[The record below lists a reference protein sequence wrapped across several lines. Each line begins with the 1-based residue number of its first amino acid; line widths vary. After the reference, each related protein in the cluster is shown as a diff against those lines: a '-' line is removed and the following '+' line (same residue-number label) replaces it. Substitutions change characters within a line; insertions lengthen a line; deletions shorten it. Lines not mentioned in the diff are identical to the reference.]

1 MTKEML
7 INNVEDQECRIAVMV
22 DHVLEELYVERA
34 SSASHVG
41 NIYKGRITNVEA
53 AIQAAFVDFGL
64 GKNGFLH
71 ISDVHPKYFP
81 KGQKS
86 NTEAVGRKRPHRER
100 PPIQECLR
108 RGQEVVVQMTK
119 EGIGTKGP
127 TLTTYLSIPGRLLV
141 MMPGMSRLGVSR
153 KIEDDEARGKAR
165 EILAELN
172 PPGEMGFIVR
182 TAGLDRP
189 RKDLQRDM
197 NYLLRLWQ
205 QTKHRI
211 KTCRAPAEI
220 YQESDLV
227 IRTLRDVY
235 NSDVD
240 RIVCDNE
247 EVAKRVQEFLGVAMP
262 KAKNHVE
269 LYSGQE
275 GLFHD
280 AGLESEI
287 EKIYARRV
295 ELPSGGSLVIDQAEA
310 LVAIDVNSGRFR
322 EHSDAETTATKINIM
337 AAKEIARQLRLRD
350 LGGVIVMDF
359 IDMREEKNRRSVE
372 KALREAIKIDRA
384 KTKLTR
390 ISAFGIVEMT
400 RQRIRPS
407 LQRAVYRTCQHCD
420 GSGLIKTEE
429 SVALTV
435 MRNLQRATAQADV
448 ARVEVRVTPSVAH
461 HLANHER
468 RQIAGLEEQTAKTV
482 VIQADPDLLAQ
493 EVKFTCTSSRGTPVA
508 WQAEPAGRQPAKK
521 ELKTVELPP
530 LEIQP
535 EAEEEELEYLD
546 DEPADEGAM
555 EKAAEA
561 IEAAT
566 APPPELMVAQPLP
579 APPAK
584 PAAAPAPASGGA
596 AQPAPVE
603 GQGGEGKRRRRGRRG
618 GRRHKKRQ
626 AALAA
631 AEAAVAAAA
640 GGPVPPPPPA
650 ESLAAVEAPPAPA
663 GPDSAEVLRAIKDFV
678 DREAQKVLEVEKRFE
693 DTVRGR
699 GQAGLPE
706 ALDQEQAVEGV
717 PAPQVTEEL
726 PAEGAEAPAQVQA
739 STPAPEGQA
748 MVVEVPA
755 APAGQALVEKLA
767 EGERRHKTRRGRR
780 GGRRHKKPEAKADVK
795 KQEAGGEKQEQKQQ
809 ESSAAKKDAKQQTP
823 AGQKPKPKRRRPPRK
838 KKTQAKS
845 DAAAEKPTETPGT

>member
-7 INNVEDQECRIAVMV
+7 INTVEDQECRIAVMV

-34 SSASHVG
+34 SNASHVG

-205 QTKHRI
+205 QVKHRI
-211 KTCRAPAEI
+211 KTCRPPSEI

-235 NSDVD
+235 NSDID

-247 EVAKRVQEFLGVAMP
+247 EVARRVQEFLGVAMP
-262 KAKNHVE
+262 KAKNQVE

-322 EHSDAETTATKINIM
+322 EHSDAETTATKINIQ
-337 AAKEIARQLRLRD
+337 AAREIARQLRLRD

-390 ISAFGIVEMT
+390 ISAFGIIEMT

-429 SVALTV
+429 SVALMV

-448 ARVEVRVTPSVAH
+448 ARVEVQVTPSVAH

-468 RQIAGLEEQTAKTV
+468 RQIARLEEKTGKTV
-482 VIQADPDLLAQ
+482 VIQGDPDLLAQ

-508 WQAEPAGRQPAKK
+508 WQAEPTRQPAKK
-521 ELKTVELPP
+521 DLKTAALPP
-530 LEIQP
+530 LELP
-535 EAEEEELEYLD
+535 DELEEEEAEILAD
-546 DEPADEGAM
+546 VPADEKAM
-555 EKAAEA
+555 EKAAAA
-561 IEAAT
+561 IEEAT
-566 APPPELMVAQPLP
+566 AVPAEGMPLP
-579 APPAK
+579 EAPPK
-584 PAAAPAPASGGA
+584 PAPASAPA
-596 AQPAPVE
+596 AQPPAQE
-603 GQGGEGKRRRRGRRG
+603 GQAGDSKRRRRGRRG

-626 AALAA
+626 AG
-631 AEAAVAAAA
+631 EAAPATGADATQ
-640 GGPVPPPPPA
+640 PPPA
-650 ESLAAVEAPPAPA
+650 DEPPPDPQA
-663 GPDSAEVLRAIKDFV
+663 GPDSTEVLQAIKDFV
-678 DREAQKVLEVEKRFE
+678 DREAQKVVEVEKRFD
-693 DTVRGR
+693 DTVRGKPKSET
-699 GQAGLPE
+699 AEPLE
-706 ALDQEQAVEGV
+706 QEQA
-717 PAPQVTEEL
+717 PQEQE
-726 PAEGAEAPAQVQA
+726 PAEAPAEAVQA
-739 STPAPEGQA
+739 PPAQEQA
-748 MVVEVPA
+748 AGDKASA
-755 APAGQALVEKLA
+755 APD
-767 EGERRHKTRRGRR
+767 EGEKRHKTRRGRR
-780 GGRRHKKPEAKADVK
+780 GGRRHKKPEADAK
-795 KQEAGGEKQEQKQQ
+795 KQEPDAKKQEKQGAPEAVK
-809 ESSAAKKDAKQQTP
+809 ETKDQAP
-823 AGQKPKPKRRRPPRK
+823 AEQKPKPKRRRPPRK
-838 KKTQAKS
+838 KKTQAKGE
-845 DAAAEKPTETPGT
+845 AAAEKPKETPGT

>member
-7 INNVEDQECRIAVMV
+7 INTVEDQECRIAVMV

-86 NTEAVGRKRPHRER
+86 STEAVGRKRPHRER

-153 KIEDDEARGKAR
+153 KIEDDEVRGKAR
-165 EILAELN
+165 DILAELN

-205 QTKHRI
+205 QVKHRI
-211 KTCRAPAEI
+211 KTCRPPSEI

-247 EVAKRVQEFLGVAMP
+247 EVARRVQEFLGVAMP
-262 KAKNHVE
+262 KAKNQVE

-280 AGLESEI
+280 AGLETEI

-322 EHSDAETTATKINIM
+322 EHSDAETTATKINIQ

-372 KALREAIKIDRA
+372 KALREAIKTDRA
-384 KTKLTR
+384 RTKLTR
-390 ISAFGIVEMT
+390 ISAFGIIEMT

-429 SVALTV
+429 SVALMV

-448 ARVEVRVTPSVAH
+448 ARVEVQVTPSVAH

-468 RQIAGLEEQTAKTV
+468 GQIARLEEKTGKTV
-482 VIQADPDLLAQ
+482 TIQAEPDLLAQ
-493 EVKFTCTSSRGTPVA
+493 ELKFTCTSSRGTPVA
-508 WQAEPAGRQPAKK
+508 WQAEPARQPAKK
-521 ELKTVELPP
+521 ELKTAVLPP
-530 LEIQP
+530 LELPP
-535 EAEEEELEYLD
+535 EPEEEEAEAEVVAEAPP
-546 DEPADEGAM
+546 DEKAM
-555 EKAAEA
+555 EKAAAA
-561 IEAAT
+561 IEEAT
-566 APPPELMVAQPLP
+566 SVPPENAPPPE
-579 APPAK
+579 APPK
-584 PAAAPAPASGGA
+584 PAEAPAPA
-596 AQPAPVE
+596 AQPPTAE
-603 GQGGEGKRRRRGRRG
+603 AQAGEAKRRRRGRRG

-626 AALAA
+626 T
-631 AEAAVAAAA
+631 AEAAAQAA
-640 GGPVPPPPPA
+640 GTPPADATQPPP
-650 ESLAAVEAPPAPA
+650 SDEAPPAAQA
-663 GPDSAEVLRAIKDFV
+663 GPDSTEVLKAIKDFV
-678 DREAQKVLEVEKRFE
+678 DREAQKVIEVEKRFD
-693 DTVRGR
+693 DTVRGKPK
-699 GQAGLPE
+699 PE
-706 ALDQEQAVEGV
+706 TAESIEQEQA
-717 PAPQVTEEL
+717 PQEQK
-726 PAEGAEAPAQVQA
+726 PAEAPAEAVQA
-739 STPAPEGQA
+739 SPSQEQATDGKTPD
-748 MVVEVPA
+748 A
-755 APAGQALVEKLA
+755 AEK
-767 EGERRHKTRRGRR
+767 RHKTRRGRR
-780 GGRRHKKPEAKADVK
+780 GGRRHKKPEAGAD
-795 KQEAGGEKQEQKQQ
+795 
-809 ESSAAKKDAKQQTP
+809 AKKHEPAPEKKEADKQSPAKQASPDQAP
-823 AGQKPKPKRRRPPRK
+823 AEQKPKPKRRRPPRK

-845 DAAAEKPTETPGT
+845 EAPAEKPTETSGT